1 MTRQSDHFNMIDL
14 ITSDGCVQLLHPFLY
29 KPGIEMYQSE
39 VIKETKVPKTRAI
52 RLLNMLTG
60 YGLLREKEK
69 AGCKFYTASQDDPVV
84 KQLKTMIMVT
94 RLYELTRE
102 YSGQGIEVFIFGSSA
117 KGEDTENSDV
127 DLLVIS
133 STAKDRVSALID
145 KIKNNLEREANTV
158 VYTPLEYANLCNKEK
173 TFYDQLERYKIRVL

>member
-1 MTRQSDHFNMIDL
+1 MAKKSENFNLIDV
-14 ITSDGCVQLLHPFLY
+14 IASEGCVQLLHPLLY

-39 VIKETKVPKTRAI
+39 VIKETNVPKTRAI
-52 RLLNMLTG
+52 RLLNTLTG

-69 AGCKFYTASQDDPVV
+69 AGCKFYAASQDDPVV
-84 KQLKTMIMVT
+84 NQLKILIMIT
-94 RLYELTRE
+94 KLYQLTRE
-102 YSGQGIEVFIFGSSA
+102 YSGQGIEVFLFGSSA

-133 STAKDRVSALID
+133 DTAKGSVSVLID
-145 KIKNNLEREANTV
+145 KVKANLEREVNPV
-158 VYTPLEYANLCNKEK
+158 LYTPLEYANLCNKDK